1 MNIYV
6 SNLGFNVK
14 DEDLKN
20 LFTQHGEVSSAK
32 VIMDNFSGQ
41 SRGFAFV
48 EMPNDEEGQ
57 KAIDQ
62 LHNSEL
68 SSRTISVQVARP
80 KEERKGSYPA
90 RNNGNSRRY

>member
-6 SNLGFNVK
+6 SNLGYNVT
-14 DEDLKN
+14 DESLKA
-20 LFTQHGEVSSAK
+20 LFKQHGEVSSAK

-48 EMPNDEEGQ
+48 EMPDDTQGQ

-62 LHNSEL
+62 LNNSSVEN
-68 SSRTISVQVARP
+68 RTIQVQVARP

-90 RNNGNSRRY
+90 RSNKRY

>member
-6 SNLGFNVK
+6 SNLGFNVS
-14 DEDLKN
+14 DEDLKT
-20 LFTQHGEVSSAK
+20 LFAKHGEVSSAK

-48 EMPNDEEGQ
+48 EMPNDSQGQ
-57 KAIDQ
+57 QAIDQ
-62 LHNSEL
+62 LNNSEVGN
-68 SSRTISVQVARP
+68 RTISVQVARP

-90 RNNGNSRRY
+90 RNNSRRY

>member
-6 SNLGFNVK
+6 SNLGFNVS
-14 DEDLKN
+14 DEDLKT
-20 LFTQHGEVSSAK
+20 LFAKHGEVSSAK

-48 EMPNDEEGQ
+48 EMPNDSQGQ
-57 KAIDQ
+57 QAIDQ
-62 LHNSEL
+62 LNNSEVGN
-68 SSRTISVQVARP
+68 RTISVQVARP

-90 RNNGNSRRY
+90 RNNNRRY